1 MRSECRGA
9 EHGPL
14 ACAPSGFL
22 NPLLSATQPAR
33 NWRGTSFPCREPL
46 QRIKTPLGAQ
56 TEKSVFL
63 FSRSKSGNQSNGSF
77 PAETRG

>member
-1 MRSECRGA
+1 MRSECPGA
-9 EHGPL
+9 KHGPL

-33 NWRGTSFPCREPL
+33 NWRGHHLPVQGTL
-46 QRIKTPLGAQ
+46 QRSKTPLGAQ

-63 FSRSKSGNQSNGSF
+63 SSRLK
-77 PAETRG
+77 